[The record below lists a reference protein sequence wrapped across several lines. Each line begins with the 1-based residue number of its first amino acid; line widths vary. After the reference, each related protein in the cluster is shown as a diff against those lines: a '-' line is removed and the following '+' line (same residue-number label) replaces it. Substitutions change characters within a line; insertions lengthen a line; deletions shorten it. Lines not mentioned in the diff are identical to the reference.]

1 MPQVALFIHSQGNL
15 NAACDRW
22 REKLGYGIDTS
33 RCTWSFDTCPFM
45 IFTSCVPQISRIRSR
60 TLAAS
65 PPTNTGFWYFVV
77 HTRCRWISYT
87 VCAPRRY
94 SAIPQAYLA
103 ALELKPSPK
112 SEGLTPPRLG
122 LSTTQTLRT
131 SSD

>member
-1 MPQVALFIHSQGNL
+1 MCGNSSMIL
-15 NAACDRW
+15 CAVFPFNHCSSR
-22 REKLGYGIDTS
+22 LIVTCGGIDTS

-60 TLAAS
+60 TLAAAS
-65 PPTNTGFWYFVV
+65 PTNTGFRYFVV

-103 ALELKPSPK
+103 ALRAKG
-112 SEGLTPPRLG
+112 EGLAPPRLG
-122 LSTTQTLRT
+122 QSNDGGDRKQHL
-131 SSD
+131 